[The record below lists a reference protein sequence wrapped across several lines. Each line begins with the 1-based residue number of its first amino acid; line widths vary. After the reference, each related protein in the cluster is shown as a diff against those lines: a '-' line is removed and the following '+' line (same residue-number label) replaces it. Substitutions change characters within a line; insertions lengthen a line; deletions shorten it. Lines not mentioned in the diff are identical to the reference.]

1 MVNIA
6 LPTIQAPTLG
16 WSSLTVLAMAV
27 AGALGLAAFLV
38 WDHTAAWPM
47 LPLGVF
53 REWQFAATNVATF
66 IMYAALTGATFLP
79 PIQLQVVSGYL
90 PLASGLPLL
99 PLTLIML
106 ALSARS
112 GRLATRIGPRLQM
125 SAGPAIVGAGLALL
139 VFSSCGSSYV
149 VCVLPAVVVFG
160 LGLTLVVAPITAT
173 VLAAAA
179 AAHAGIASGVN
190 NAVSRVG
197 GLLAVAVLPLVAGL
211 TGERFYDPAA
221 MTSGFHVA
229 MAATAALA
237 AAGGLVA
244 WLTIDPGV
252 LRTEPERGGGTPE
265 RLAHDLSCGVA
276 GTPLRPAREAECHAI
291 SLASRSAASAA
302 RPPQRS

>member
-1 MVNIA
+1 VLAVTVLGSGIAALDATVVNIA

-125 SAGPAIVGAGLALL
+125 SAGPVIVGAGLALL
-139 VFSSCGSSYV
+139 VFSNYGSSYV

-160 LGLTLVVAPITAT
+160 LGRGHGRAPHRNRDE
-173 VLAAAA
+173 L
-179 AAHAGIASGVN
+179 G
-190 NAVSRVG
+190 
-197 GLLAVAVLPLVAGL
+197 
-211 TGERFYDPAA
+211 
-221 MTSGFHVA
+221 
-229 MAATAALA
+229 
-237 AAGGLVA
+237 AGGAFRYRVRGQQRRGPVGRMA
-244 WLTIDPGV
+244 RSEHG
-252 LRTEPERGGGTPE
+252 RTQRVVQRTDRATGPP
-265 RLAHDLSCGVA
+265 A
-276 GTPLRPAREAECHAI
+276 GAPATRPCCV
-291 SLASRSAASAA
+291 
-302 RPPQRS
+302 